1 MMNLCEIVSGQSI
14 SGFYLLKQA
23 TLRTT
28 AGGKPYLAG
37 AITDRTGT
45 VELKVWDYSGP
56 LSHEDEGKIVCL
68 LGRVSEFK
76 GALQVTA
83 DRIRLAQE
91 NDNYD
96 LSLLVPTAPL
106 DLQATLEE
114 LEQMLASMTD
124 EGLQAVCRQML
135 HRHQKAFVTIPAAK
149 SVHHG
154 FVHGLL
160 MHTVTMM
167 KTALYLSGL
176 YGDFLDRDLLLAG
189 TFLHDFSKIQEFKVS
204 QTGLVTDYTTEGQ
217 LLGHLV
223 MGAREAAEVC
233 AACDVPAERA
243 MLLQHMILSHHGQ
256 PEFGAAVLPQCAEAE
271 LLCYIDL
278 IDSRME
284 IYREV
289 LDKTELG
296 TFSDRVFALDN
307 KRLFRHK

>member
-1 MMNLCEIVSGQSI
+1 MNLCDIQPGLNL

-23 TLRTT
+23 SLRTT
-28 AGGKPYLAG
+28 AAGKPYLAG
-37 AITDRTGT
+37 IITDRTGS

-56 LSHEDEGKIVCL
+56 ISHEDEGKIVCL
-68 LGRVSEFK
+68 IGRVSEFK

-106 DLQATLEE
+106 DVQRTMEE
-114 LEQMLASMTD
+114 LERMLSSMED
-124 EGLQAVCRQML
+124 SGLQAVCREML
-135 HRHQKAFVTIPAAK
+135 RRHQRAFTTIPAAK

-154 FVHGLL
+154 FVNGLL

-167 KTALYLSGL
+167 KTAVWLAGL

-189 TFLHDFSKIQEFKVS
+189 TFLHDFAKIREFQVS

-223 MGAREAAEVC
+223 MGAQEAAEVC
-233 AACDVPAERA
+233 TACNVPAERS
-243 MLLQHMILSHHGQ
+243 MLLQHMILSHHGE

-271 LLCYIDL
+271 LLSYIDL

-289 LDKTELG
+289 LDKTEVG
-296 TFSDRVFALDN
+296 QFSDRVFALDN
-307 KRLFRHK
+307 KRLYRHK

>member
-1 MMNLCEIVSGQSI
+1 MDLCNIQSGQSLT
-14 SGFYLLKQA
+14 GFYLLKQA
-23 TLRTT
+23 SLRTT
-28 AGGKPYLAG
+28 AAGKPYLAA

-56 LSHEDEGKIVCL
+56 INHEDEGKIVYIQ
-68 LGRVSEFK
+68 GRVSEFK

-91 NDNYD
+91 NDNYL

-106 DLQATLEE
+106 DLQETLEE
-114 LEQMLASMTD
+114 LDAMLASMED
-124 EGLQAVCRQML
+124 AGYREVCREMFR
-135 HRHQKAFVTIPAAK
+135 RHQRAFTTIPAAK

-160 MHTVTMM
+160 MHTVNMM
-167 KTALYLSGL
+167 KTAVFLAAQ
-176 YGDFLDRDLLLAG
+176 YGEFLDRDLLLAG
-189 TFLHDFSKIQEFKVS
+189 TFLHDFAKIREFQVS

-223 MGAREAAEVC
+223 MGAQEVGGIC
-233 AACDVPAERA
+233 AACGVSEDRST
-243 MLLQHMILSHHGQ
+243 LLQHMILSHHGQ

-271 LLCYIDL
+271 LLCYIDM

-289 LDKTELG
+289 LDKTEPG
-296 TFSDRVFALDN
+296 QFSDRVFALDN
-307 KRLFRHK
+307 KRLYRHK

>member
-1 MMNLCEIVSGQSI
+1 MNLCDIQPGLNL

-23 TLRTT
+23 SLRTT
-28 AGGKPYLAG
+28 AAGKPYLAG
-37 AITDRTGT
+37 IITDRTGS

-56 LSHEDEGKIVCL
+56 ISHEDEGKIVCL
-68 LGRVSEFK
+68 IGRVSEFK

-106 DLQATLEE
+106 DVQRTMEE
-114 LEQMLASMTD
+114 LERMLASMED
-124 EGLQAVCRQML
+124 AGLQAVCREML
-135 HRHQKAFVTIPAAK
+135 RRHQRAFTTIPAAK

-154 FVHGLL
+154 FVNGLL

-167 KTALYLSGL
+167 KTAVWLAGL

-189 TFLHDFSKIQEFKVS
+189 TFLHDFSKIREFKVS

-233 AACDVPAERA
+233 TACGVSEERS
-243 MLLQHMILSHHGQ
+243 MLLQHMILSHHGE

-289 LDKTELG
+289 LDKTEVG
-296 TFSDRVFALDN
+296 QFSDRVFALDN

>member
-1 MMNLCEIVSGQSI
+1 MDLCNIQSGQNL

-23 TLRTT
+23 SLRTT
-28 AGGKPYLAG
+28 AAGKPYLA
-37 AITDRTGT
+37 AAVTDRTGT
-45 VELKVWDYSGP
+45 VEMKVWDYNGP
-56 LSHEDEGKIVCL
+56 ISHEDEGKIVCIQ
-68 LGRVSEFK
+68 GRVSEFK
-76 GALQVTA
+76 GALQITA

-91 NDNYD
+91 GDNYQ

-106 DLQATLEE
+106 DLQETMEE
-114 LEQMLASMTD
+114 LDAMLASMED
-124 EGLQAVCRQML
+124 AGYQAVCREML
-135 HRHQKAFVTIPAAK
+135 HRHQRAFTTIPAAK

-160 MHTVTMM
+160 MHTVNMM
-167 KTALYLSGL
+167 KTALFLAAQ

-189 TFLHDFSKIQEFKVS
+189 TFLHDFAKIREFQVS
-204 QTGLVTDYTTEGQ
+204 PTGLVTDYTTAGQ

-223 MGAREAAEVC
+223 MGAQEVGGIC
-233 AACDVPAERA
+233 AACGVTEERS

-271 LLCYIDL
+271 LLCYIDM

-289 LDKTELG
+289 LDKTDVG
-296 TFSDRVFALDN
+296 AFSDRVFALDN

>member
-1 MMNLCEIVSGQSI
+1 MNLCDIQSGMNI

-23 TLRTT
+23 SLRTT
-28 AGGKPYLAG
+28 AAGKPYLAG
-37 AITDRTGT
+37 ILTDRTGS

-68 LGRVSEFK
+68 MGRVSEFK

-91 NDNYD
+91 GDSFD

-106 DLQATLEE
+106 DLQKTMAE
-114 LEQMLASMTD
+114 LECLLASMED
-124 EGLQAVCRQML
+124 AGLQDVCREML
-135 HRHQKAFVTIPAAK
+135 CRHQRAFITIPAAK

-154 FVHGLL
+154 FINGLL

-167 KTALYLSGL
+167 KTADFLVGL

-223 MGAREAAEVC
+223 MGAQEAAEVC
-233 AACDVPAERA
+233 AACSVPSDRA
-243 MLLQHMILSHHGQ
+243 MLLQHMILSHHGE

-271 LLCYIDL
+271 LLSYIDL

-289 LDKTELG
+289 LEKTEVG
-296 TFSDRVFALDN
+296 QFSDRIFALDN
-307 KRLFRHK
+307 KRLYRHK

>member
-1 MMNLCEIVSGQSI
+1 MMNLCDIASGQSI

-23 TLRTT
+23 SLRTT
-28 AGGKPYLAG
+28 AAGKPYLAG

-68 LGRVSEFK
+68 MGRVSEFK

-83 DRIRLAQE
+83 DRIRLAQD

-106 DLQATLEE
+106 DLQETLAE
-114 LEQMLASMTD
+114 LEQMLNTMED
-124 EGLQAVCRQML
+124 EGYRAVCRQML
-135 HRHQKAFVTIPAAK
+135 LRHQKAFVTIPAAK

-167 KTALYLSGL
+167 KTALYLSAL

-189 TFLHDFSKIQEFKVS
+189 TFLHDFAKIREFKVS

-223 MGAREAAEVC
+223 MGAQEVQEVC
-233 AACDVPAERA
+233 TACGVSAERA

-289 LDKTELG
+289 LDKMEPG
-296 TFSDRVFALDN
+296 EFSDRIFALDN

>member
-1 MMNLCEIVSGQSI
+1 MNLCDIQPGLNL

-23 TLRTT
+23 SLRTT
-28 AGGKPYLAG
+28 AAGKPYLAG
-37 AITDRTGT
+37 IITDRTGS

-56 LSHEDEGKIVCL
+56 ISHEDEGKIVCL
-68 LGRVSEFK
+68 IGRVSEFK

-106 DLQATLEE
+106 DVQRTMEE
-114 LEQMLASMTD
+114 LERMLASMED
-124 EGLQAVCRQML
+124 AGLQAVCREML
-135 HRHQKAFVTIPAAK
+135 RRHQRAFTTIPAAK

-154 FVHGLL
+154 FVNGLL

-167 KTALYLSGL
+167 KTAVWLAGL

-223 MGAREAAEVC
+223 EIGVLPRQLFTC
-233 AACDVPAERA
+233 AAPWGRRHREGAHVSSLPSAYTALTAHTVQPPTPSRRSCRCPQRRGLRWSVTSSVPPRP
-243 MLLQHMILSHHGQ
+243 IT
-256 PEFGAAVLPQCAEAE
+256 LPCGCHCPAP
-271 LLCYIDL
+271 
-278 IDSRME
+278 S
-284 IYREV
+284 
-289 LDKTELG
+289 
-296 TFSDRVFALDN
+296 
-307 KRLFRHK
+307 

>member
-1 MMNLCEIVSGQSI
+1 MNLSDIQSGVNI

-23 TLRTT
+23 SLRTT
-28 AGGKPYLAG
+28 AAGKPYLAG
-37 AITDRTGT
+37 ILTDRTGS

-56 LSHEDEGKIVCL
+56 ISHEDEGKIVCL
-68 LGRVSEFK
+68 VGRVSEFK

-83 DRIRLAQE
+83 DRIRLAQD

-106 DLQATLEE
+106 DVQRTLQE
-114 LEQMLASMTD
+114 LEQMLDSMEDT
-124 EGLQAVCRQML
+124 GYQAVCREML
-135 HRHQKAFVTIPAAK
+135 RRYHREFTTIPAAK

-154 FVHGLL
+154 FVNGLL

-167 KTALYLSGL
+167 KTAVYLAGL

-189 TFLHDFSKIQEFKVS
+189 TFLHDFAKIREFKVS

-223 MGAREAAEVC
+223 MGAQEAGEVC
-233 AACDVPAERA
+233 TACGVPEERA

-289 LDKTELG
+289 LDKTEVG
-296 TFSDRVFALDN
+296 AFSDRIFALDN

>member
-1 MMNLCEIVSGQSI
+1 MMNLCDIVSGQSI

-23 TLRTT
+23 ALRTT

-83 DRIRLAQE
+83 DRIRLAQDS
-91 NDNYD
+91 DNYD

-167 KTALYLSGL
+167 KTALNLSGL

-204 QTGLVTDYTTEGQ
+204 QSGLVTDYTTEGQ

-233 AACDVPAERA
+233 AACGVPAERA

-289 LDKTELG
+289 LDKTEPG

>member
-1 MMNLCEIVSGQSI
+1 MNLCDIQSGQNL

-23 TLRTT
+23 SLRTT
-28 AGGKPYLAG
+28 AAGKPYLA
-37 AITDRTGT
+37 AAVTDRTGT
-45 VELKVWDYSGP
+45 VEMKVWDYSGP
-56 LSHEDEGKIVCL
+56 ISHENEGAVVCIQ
-68 LGRVSEFK
+68 GRVSEFK
-76 GALQVTA
+76 GALQITA

-91 NDNYD
+91 DDRYD

-106 DLQATLEE
+106 DLQETVEE
-114 LEQMLASMTD
+114 LDAMLSSMEDT
-124 EGLQAVCRQML
+124 GYQAVCREMF
-135 HRHQKAFVTIPAAK
+135 HRHQRAFTTIPAAK

-160 MHTVTMM
+160 MHTVNMM
-167 KTALYLSGL
+167 KTALFLAAQ

-189 TFLHDFSKIQEFKVS
+189 TFLHDFAKIREFQVS
-204 QTGLVTDYTTEGQ
+204 QTGLVTDYTTQGQ

-223 MGAREAAEVC
+223 MGAQEVGGIC
-233 AACDVPAERA
+233 AACGVPEERS

-271 LLCYIDL
+271 LLCYIDM

-289 LDKTELG
+289 LDKTEPG
-296 TFSDRVFALDN
+296 QFSDRVFALDN

>member
-1 MMNLCEIVSGQSI
+1 MMNLCDIVSGQSI

-23 TLRTT
+23 ALRTT

-83 DRIRLAQE
+83 DRIRLAQDS
-91 NDNYD
+91 DNYD

-176 YGDFLDRDLLLAG
+176 YGDFLDHDLLLAG
-189 TFLHDFSKIQEFKVS
+189 TFLHDFAKIREFRVS

-233 AACDVPAERA
+233 AACGVPAERS

-289 LDKTELG
+289 LDKTEPG

>member
-1 MMNLCEIVSGQSI
+1 MNLCDIQTGMNL

-23 TLRTT
+23 SLRTT
-28 AGGKPYLAG
+28 AAGKPYLAG
-37 AITDRTGT
+37 LITDRTGT

-56 LSHEDEGKIVCL
+56 ISHEDEGKIVCFQ
-68 LGRVSEFK
+68 GRVSEFK

-83 DRIRLAQE
+83 DRIRLAQD

-106 DLQATLEE
+106 DLQDTLRE
-114 LEQMLASMTD
+114 LDTMLECMED
-124 EGLQAVCRQML
+124 EGYQAVCRQML
-135 HRHQKAFVTIPAAK
+135 RRHQRAFTTIPAAK

-167 KTALYLSGL
+167 KTAMFLAAQ
-176 YGDFLDRDLLLAG
+176 YGEVLDRDLLLAG
-189 TFLHDFSKIQEFKVS
+189 TFLHDFAKIHEFKVS
-204 QTGLVTDYTTEGQ
+204 QTGLVTDYTTAGQ

-223 MGAREAAEVC
+223 MGAQEVKEVC
-233 AACDVPAERA
+233 AACGVSEERA

-271 LLCYIDL
+271 LLSYIDL

-289 LDKTELG
+289 LDKTEVG
-296 TFSDRVFALDN
+296 AFSDRVFALEN

>member
-1 MMNLCEIVSGQSI
+1 MNLCDIQSGVNL

-23 TLRTT
+23 SLRTT
-28 AGGKPYLAG
+28 AAGKPYLAG
-37 AITDRTGT
+37 ILTDRTGS

-56 LSHEDEGKIVCL
+56 ISHEDEGKIVCL
-68 LGRVSEFK
+68 MGRVSEFK
-76 GALQVTA
+76 GALQITA

-96 LSLLVPTAPL
+96 LSLLVPTAPI
-106 DLQATLEE
+106 DLQNTMQE
-114 LEQMLASMTD
+114 LDAMLSSMED
-124 EGLQAVCRQML
+124 AGYQEVCKEML
-135 HRHQKAFVTIPAAK
+135 RRNQRAFTTIPAAK

-167 KTALYLSGL
+167 KTAVWLAEL

-189 TFLHDFSKIQEFKVS
+189 TFLHDFAKIREFRVS

-223 MGAREAAEVC
+223 MGAQDVSDVCKACGVAE
-233 AACDVPAERA
+233 ERA
-243 MLLQHMILSHHGQ
+243 MLLQHMILSHHGE

-271 LLCYIDL
+271 LLSYIDL

-289 LDKTELG
+289 LDKTEVG
-296 TFSDRVFALDN
+296 QFSDRIFALDN

>member
-1 MMNLCEIVSGQSI
+1 MNLCDIQPGLNL

-23 TLRTT
+23 SLRTT
-28 AGGKPYLAG
+28 AAGKPYLAG
-37 AITDRTGT
+37 IITDRTGS

-56 LSHEDEGKIVCL
+56 ISHEDEGKIVCFV
-68 LGRVSEFK
+68 GRVSEFK

-106 DLQATLEE
+106 DVQRTMAE
-114 LEQMLASMTD
+114 LDSMLSSMED
-124 EGLQAVCRQML
+124 IGFQAVCREML
-135 HRHQKAFVTIPAAK
+135 RRHQRAFTTIPAAK

-154 FVHGLL
+154 FVNGLL

-167 KTALYLSGL
+167 KTAVWLAGL

-189 TFLHDFSKIQEFKVS
+189 TFLHDFAKIREFKVS

-233 AACDVPAERA
+233 AACGVSEERA
-243 MLLQHMILSHHGQ
+243 MLLQHMILSHHGEPQ
-256 PEFGAAVLPQCAEAE
+256 FGAAVLPQCAEAE

-289 LDKTELG
+289 LDKTEVG
-296 TFSDRVFALDN
+296 QFSDRIFALDN
-307 KRLFRHK
+307 KRLYRHK

>member
-1 MMNLCEIVSGQSI
+1 MNLSDIQSGMNI
-14 SGFYLLKQA
+14 SGIYLLKQA
-23 TLRTT
+23 SLRTT
-28 AGGKPYLAG
+28 AAGKPYLAG
-37 AITDRTGT
+37 IITDRTGS

-56 LSHEDEGKIVCL
+56 IFHEDEGKIVCL
-68 LGRVSEFK
+68 TGRVSEFK

-83 DRIRLAQE
+83 DRIRLAQD

-106 DLQATLEE
+106 DVQRTLQE
-114 LEQMLASMTD
+114 LEHMLDSMED
-124 EGLQAVCRQML
+124 AGYQAVCREML
-135 HRHQKAFVTIPAAK
+135 RRHHRAFTTIPAAK

-154 FVHGLL
+154 FVNGLL

-167 KTALYLSGL
+167 KTAVYLAGL

-189 TFLHDFSKIQEFKVS
+189 TFLHDFAKIREFKVS
-204 QTGLVTDYTTEGQ
+204 QTGLVTDYTTAGQ

-223 MGAREAAEVC
+223 MGAQEALEVC
-233 AACDVPAERA
+233 TACGVSEERA
-243 MLLQHMILSHHGQ
+243 MLLQHMILSHHGE

-271 LLCYIDL
+271 LLSYIDL

-289 LDKTELG
+289 LDKTEVG
-296 TFSDRVFALDN
+296 VFSDRIFALDN

>member
-1 MMNLCEIVSGQSI
+1 MNLCDIQTGQNL

-23 TLRTT
+23 SLRTT
-28 AGGKPYLAG
+28 AAGKPYLAA

-45 VELKVWDYSGP
+45 VEMKVWDYSGP
-56 LSHEDEGKIVCL
+56 ISHEDEGAVVCIQ
-68 LGRVSEFK
+68 GRVSEFK
-76 GALQVTA
+76 GTLQVTA

-91 NDNYD
+91 NDRYD

-106 DLQATLEE
+106 ELQETVDE
-114 LEQMLASMTD
+114 LEAMLSSMED
-124 EGLQAVCRQML
+124 QGYQSVCREMF
-135 HRHQKAFVTIPAAK
+135 HRHQRAFTTIPAAK

-160 MHTVTMM
+160 MHTVNMM
-167 KTALYLSGL
+167 KTALFLAAQ

-189 TFLHDFSKIQEFKVS
+189 TFLHDFAKIREFQVS
-204 QTGLVTDYTTEGQ
+204 QTGLVTDYTTQGQ

-223 MGAREAAEVC
+223 MGAQEVGGIC
-233 AACDVPAERA
+233 AACGVSEERS

-271 LLCYIDL
+271 LLCYIDM

-289 LDKTELG
+289 LDKTEPG
-296 TFSDRVFALDN
+296 QFSDRVFALDN

>member
-1 MMNLCEIVSGQSI
+1 MNLCDIQSGVNL

-23 TLRTT
+23 SLRTT
-28 AGGKPYLAG
+28 AAGKPYLAG
-37 AITDRTGT
+37 ILTDRTGS

-56 LSHEDEGKIVCL
+56 ISHEDEGKIVCL
-68 LGRVSEFK
+68 MGRVSEFK
-76 GALQVTA
+76 GALQITA

-96 LSLLVPTAPL
+96 LSLLVPTAPI
-106 DLQATLEE
+106 DLQNTMQE
-114 LEQMLASMTD
+114 LDAMLSSMED
-124 EGLQAVCRQML
+124 AGYQAVCKEML
-135 HRHQKAFVTIPAAK
+135 RRNQRAFTTIPAAK

-167 KTALYLSGL
+167 KTAVWLAEL

-189 TFLHDFSKIQEFKVS
+189 TFLHDFAKIREFRVS

-223 MGAREAAEVC
+223 MGAQDVSDVCKACGVAEEC
-233 AACDVPAERA
+233 A
-243 MLLQHMILSHHGQ
+243 MLLQHMILSHHGE

-271 LLCYIDL
+271 LLSYIDL

-284 IYREV
+284 IYREA
-289 LDKTELG
+289 LDKTEVG
-296 TFSDRVFALDN
+296 QFSERIFALDN

>member
-1 MMNLCEIVSGQSI
+1 MNLCDIQNGQTL

-23 TLRTT
+23 SLRTT
-28 AGGKPYLAG
+28 AAGKPYLAA

-45 VELKVWDYSGP
+45 VEMKVWDYSGP
-56 LSHEDEGKIVCL
+56 ISHEDEGAVVCIQ
-68 LGRVSEFK
+68 GRVSEFK

-91 NDNYD
+91 NDRYD
-96 LSLLVPTAPL
+96 LGLLVPTAPL
-106 DLQATLEE
+106 DLQETVDE
-114 LEQMLASMTD
+114 LEAMLSSMED
-124 EGLQAVCRQML
+124 AGYQAVCREMF
-135 HRHQKAFVTIPAAK
+135 HRHQRAFTTIPAAK

-160 MHTVTMM
+160 MHTVNMM
-167 KTALYLSGL
+167 KTALFLAAQ
-176 YGDFLDRDLLLAG
+176 YGEFLDRDLLLAG
-189 TFLHDFSKIQEFKVS
+189 TFLHDFAKIREFQVS
-204 QTGLVTDYTTEGQ
+204 QTGLVTDYTTQGQ

-223 MGAREAAEVC
+223 MGAQEVGGIC
-233 AACDVPAERA
+233 AACGVSEERS

-271 LLCYIDL
+271 LLCYIDM

-289 LDKTELG
+289 LDKTEPG
-296 TFSDRVFALDN
+296 QFSDRVFALDN

>member
-1 MMNLCEIVSGQSI
+1 MNLCDIQNGQTL

-23 TLRTT
+23 SLRTT
-28 AGGKPYLAG
+28 AAGKPYLAA

-45 VELKVWDYSGP
+45 VEMKVWDYSGP
-56 LSHEDEGKIVCL
+56 ISHEDEGAVVCIQ
-68 LGRVSEFK
+68 GRVSEFK

-91 NDNYD
+91 NDRYD
-96 LSLLVPTAPL
+96 LGLLVPTAPL
-106 DLQATLEE
+106 DLQETVDE
-114 LEQMLASMTD
+114 LEAMLSSMED
-124 EGLQAVCRQML
+124 AGYQAVCREMF
-135 HRHQKAFVTIPAAK
+135 HRHQRAFTTIPAAK

-160 MHTVTMM
+160 MHTVNMM
-167 KTALYLSGL
+167 KTALFLAAQ
-176 YGDFLDRDLLLAG
+176 YGEFLDRDLLLAG
-189 TFLHDFSKIQEFKVS
+189 TFLHDFAKIREFQVS

-223 MGAREAAEVC
+223 MGAQEAAEVC
-233 AACDVPAERA
+233 AACSVPSDRA
-243 MLLQHMILSHHGQ
+243 MLLQHMILSHHGE

-271 LLCYIDL
+271 LLSYIDL

-289 LDKTELG
+289 LEKTEVG
-296 TFSDRVFALDN
+296 QFSDRIFALDN
-307 KRLFRHK
+307 KRLYRHK

>member
-1 MMNLCEIVSGQSI
+1 MNLCDIQSGLNL

-23 TLRTT
+23 SLRTT
-28 AGGKPYLAG
+28 AAGKPYLAG
-37 AITDRTGT
+37 ILTDRTGS

-56 LSHEDEGKIVCL
+56 ISHEDEGKIVCL
-68 LGRVSEFK
+68 IGRVSEFK

-106 DLQATLEE
+106 DLQRTMEE
-114 LEQMLASMTD
+114 LDSMLSSMED
-124 EGLQAVCRQML
+124 GGLQAVCREML
-135 HRHQKAFVTIPAAK
+135 RRHQRAFTTIPAAK

-154 FVHGLL
+154 FVNGLL

-167 KTALYLSGL
+167 KSAVWLAGL

-189 TFLHDFSKIQEFKVS
+189 TFLHDFSKIREFKVS

-233 AACDVPAERA
+233 AACGVPEERA
-243 MLLQHMILSHHGQ
+243 MLLQHMILSHHGE

-289 LDKTELG
+289 LDKTEVG
-296 TFSDRVFALDN
+296 QFSERIFALDN

>member
-1 MMNLCEIVSGQSI
+1 MNLCDIQPGMNL

-28 AGGKPYLAG
+28 AAGKPYLA
-37 AITDRTGT
+37 ASITDRTAT
-45 VELKVWDYSGP
+45 VEMKVWDYSGP
-56 LSHEDEGKIVCL
+56 ISHEDEGKIVCL
-68 LGRVSEFK
+68 IGRVSEFK

-91 NDNYD
+91 GDNYD

-106 DLQATLEE
+106 DVQRTLQE
-114 LEQMLASMTD
+114 LEQMLSSMED
-124 EGLQAVCRQML
+124 AGYQAVCREML
-135 HRHQKAFVTIPAAK
+135 RRHQREFVTIPAAK

-154 FVHGLL
+154 FVNGLL

-167 KTALYLSGL
+167 KTAVFLAGM
-176 YGDFLDRDLLLAG
+176 YGDLLDRDLLLTG
-189 TFLHDFSKIQEFKVS
+189 TFLHDFAKIQEFKVS
-204 QTGLVTDYTTEGQ
+204 QTGLVTDYTTKGQ

-233 AACDVPAERA
+233 LQCGVSEDRS
-243 MLLQHMILSHHGQ
+243 MLLQHMILSHHGE

-271 LLCYIDL
+271 LLSYIDL

-289 LDKTELG
+289 LDKTEVG
-296 TFSDRVFALDN
+296 AFSDRVFALDN

>member
-1 MMNLCEIVSGQSI
+1 MMNLCDIVSGQSI

-23 TLRTT
+23 ALRTT

-83 DRIRLAQE
+83 DRIRLAQD

-204 QTGLVTDYTTEGQ
+204 QSGLVTDYTTEGQ

-233 AACDVPAERA
+233 AACGVPAERA

-289 LDKTELG
+289 LDKTEPG

>member
-1 MMNLCEIVSGQSI
+1 MNLCDIQPGLNL

-23 TLRTT
+23 SLRTT
-28 AGGKPYLAG
+28 AAGKPYLAG
-37 AITDRTGT
+37 IITDRTGS

-56 LSHEDEGKIVCL
+56 ISHEDEGKIVCL
-68 LGRVSEFK
+68 IGRVSEFK

-106 DLQATLEE
+106 DVQRTMEE
-114 LEQMLASMTD
+114 LERMLASMED
-124 EGLQAVCRQML
+124 AGLQAVCREML
-135 HRHQKAFVTIPAAK
+135 RRHQRAFTTIPAAK

-154 FVHGLL
+154 FVNGLL

-167 KTALYLSGL
+167 KTAVWLAGL

-189 TFLHDFSKIQEFKVS
+189 TFLHDFAKIQEFKVS

-223 MGAREAAEVC
+223 MGAQEVAEVC
-233 AACDVPAERA
+233 AACSVPSDRA
-243 MLLQHMILSHHGQ
+243 MLLQHMILSHHGE

-271 LLCYIDL
+271 LLSYIDL
-278 IDSRME
+278 IDRRME

-289 LDKTELG
+289 LEKTEVG
-296 TFSDRVFALDN
+296 QFSDRIFALDN
-307 KRLFRHK
+307 KRLYRHK

>member
-1 MMNLCEIVSGQSI
+1 MNLCDIQPGLNL

-23 TLRTT
+23 SLRTT
-28 AGGKPYLAG
+28 AAGKPYLAG
-37 AITDRTGT
+37 ILTDRTGS

-56 LSHEDEGKIVCL
+56 ISREDEGKVVCL
-68 LGRVSEFK
+68 VGRVSEFK

-91 NDNYD
+91 NDHYD

-106 DLQATLEE
+106 DVQRTMEE
-114 LEQMLASMTD
+114 LERMLASMED
-124 EGLQAVCRQML
+124 AGLQAVCREML
-135 HRHQKAFVTIPAAK
+135 RRHQRAFTTIPAAK

-154 FVHGLL
+154 FVNGLL

-167 KTALYLSGL
+167 KTAVWLAGL

-189 TFLHDFSKIQEFKVS
+189 TFLHDFAKIQEFQVS

-223 MGAREAAEVC
+223 MGAQQAAEVC
-233 AACDVPAERA
+233 AACSVPSDRA
-243 MLLQHMILSHHGQ
+243 MLLQHMILSHHGE

-271 LLCYIDL
+271 LLSYIDL

-289 LDKTELG
+289 LDKTEVG
-296 TFSDRVFALDN
+296 QFSDRIFALDN
-307 KRLFRHK
+307 KRLYRHK